1 MSVRRVAM
9 FLIVVVAVLVAIG
22 LWRRATAGDTTPGT
36 TTRLLE
42 SGGFQRTYLLD
53 TPGGSAPHAGRP
65 LLILLHGGGG
75 TADSL
80 DKQTGGLPALADAAG
95 YVVARP
101 QGLNRQ
107 WNDGREVNKD
117 VDDVAFISAM
127 VDDIASRQSIDR
139 GRLYAAGISNGG
151 FMSGRLA
158 CEADLGIAAIAQVA
172 ATLSVD
178 TDATCNPG
186 HPVSVLAI
194 LGRADPI
201 VPYAGGPVRLPW
213 DSSETGRGIVLGGEA
228 YLLRWVQR
236 NGTRPPGRRP
246 VDRPR
251 CRECHRHR
259 TLGRRGR
266 ARHGRRRR
274 PCLAGRRPV
283 PPEGHRRLGHRHL
296 LGLEADARVLRPPL
310 AEARVAYSW
319 VGLRSSRVARSR
331 AKSPRS
337 RSRVAA
343 FIRRLIAASTWRPR
357 IRGVRTVSVTTDRD
371 PSPSG
376 STRIV
381 VRTR

>member
-1 MSVRRVAM
+1 MSVRRVVIV
-9 FLIVVVAVLVAIG
+9 LIVVVGVVVAIG
-22 LWRRATAGDTTPGT
+22 VWRRATAGDTTPGT
-36 TTRLLE
+36 STNQLE
-42 SGGFQRTYLLD
+42 SGGVQRTYLLD
-53 TPGGSAPHAGRP
+53 TPGGPAPSAGRP

-80 DKQTGGLPALADAAG
+80 DKQTGGLPAMANAAG

-117 VDDVAFISAM
+117 VDDVAFISAV
-127 VDDIASRQSIDR
+127 VDDIASRQPIDR

-228 YLLRWVQR
+228 YLIRWVQR
-236 NGTRPPGRRP
+236 NGTGAPIDGPSIAPDATSVIATAPSGAEVELVTVEGGGHAWPGGVQYLP
-246 VDRPR
+246 KAV
-251 CRECHRHR
+251 
-259 TLGRRGR
+259 
-266 ARHGRRRR
+266 
-274 PCLAGRRPV
+274 
-283 PPEGHRRLGHRHL
+283 
-296 LGLEADARVLRPPL
+296 
-310 AEARVAYSW
+310 
-319 VGLRSSRVARSR
+319 VG
-331 AKSPRS
+331 
-337 RSRVAA
+337 
-343 FIRRLIAASTWRPR
+343 
-357 IRGVRTVSVTTDRD
+357 SVTDTFSASKLMLEFFDRH
-371 PSPSG
+371 
-376 STRIV
+376 
-381 VRTR
+381 

>member
-1 MSVRRVAM
+1 MTKRRVVWA
-9 FLIVVVAVLVAIG
+9 VVAVVVVLAGLG
-22 LWRRATAGDTTPGT
+22 LWRRAAVADTTPATVATQLETAYGT
-36 TTRLLE
+36 
-42 SGGFQRTYLLD
+42 RTYLVD
-53 TPGGSAPHAGRP
+53 SPAAAAPAAGRP

-80 DKQTGGLPALADAAG
+80 DKQTGGLPALATAAG

-127 VDDIASRQSIDR
+127 VDDIASRQPIDR

-172 ATLSVD
+172 ATLGVD
-178 TDATCNPG
+178 TDAACDPG

-236 NGTRPPGRRP
+236 NGTGAPVDGPSIAPDAASVIATAPDRAPRSSWSRSKAAATPGRAACSTCP
-246 VDRPR
+246 KIV
-251 CRECHRHR
+251 
-259 TLGRRGR
+259 
-266 ARHGRRRR
+266 
-274 PCLAGRRPV
+274 
-283 PPEGHRRLGHRHL
+283 
-296 LGLEADARVLRPPL
+296 
-310 AEARVAYSW
+310 
-319 VGLRSSRVARSR
+319 VG
-331 AKSPRS
+331 
-337 RSRVAA
+337 
-343 FIRRLIAASTWRPR
+343 
-357 IRGVRTVSVTTDRD
+357 SVTDTFSASKLMLEFFDRH
-371 PSPSG
+371 
-376 STRIV
+376 
-381 VRTR
+381 